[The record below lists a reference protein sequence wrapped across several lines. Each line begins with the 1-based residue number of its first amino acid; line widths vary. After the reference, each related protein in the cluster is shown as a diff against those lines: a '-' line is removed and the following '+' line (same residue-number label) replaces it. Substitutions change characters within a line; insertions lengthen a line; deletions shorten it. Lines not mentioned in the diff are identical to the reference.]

1 MAQQIVLRKGD
12 QTMVVNCEQV
22 WSEISNYLD
31 GEVDAGLR
39 AAMDEHIHEC
49 QRCSAVLAGIRNVV
63 ELYGDDRM
71 VEMPLGFSYRLQ
83 RRLDENA
90 HPSRRTFFGWMVAA
104 AAAVLVTGSF
114 EVARSSALGRTLRSE
129 HAQPGKGV
137 PPDMMVLVYPDGKTF
152 HVAGCT
158 YILDKTHLRSVTAHE
173 AMREGYVPCTRCMKK
188 YLNESA

>member
-1 MAQQIVLRKGD
+1 
-12 QTMVVNCEQV
+12 MVVNCEEV
-22 WSEISNYLD
+22 WREISNYLD

-39 AAMDEHIHEC
+39 AAMDEHIRGC
-49 QRCSAVLAGIRNVV
+49 KRCSAVLAGTRNVV

-71 VEMPLGFSYRLQ
+71 VEVPLGFSHRVQ

-104 AAAVLVTGSF
+104 AAAVLVAGSF
-114 EVARSSALGRTLRSE
+114 EVARSSGVGRTLRSE
-129 HAQPGKGV
+129 HAQPGRGV

-158 YILDKTHLRSVTAHE
+158 YILNKTQLQSVQARE
-173 AMREGYVPCTRCMKK
+173 ALREGYVPCTRCMKK
-188 YLNESA
+188 YLNEKA